1 MLLTTTIN
9 DMLQQALIDAPLW
22 VTFVAPGAFSAIAL
36 CIAYALFKGAD
47 ENRGYKDL
55 LAHSITSICILVA
68 FIFVL
73 FVVTPPVMRAKGF
86 DATTTLLAVAA
97 NLASLSLS
105 ITIVFG
111 VHVGISK
118 VLHRVATGTYSQ
130 PQGDVDTQSA

>member
-22 VTFVAPGAFSAIAL
+22 VTFVAPGALSAIAL

-73 FVVTPPVMRAKGF
+73 FVVTPSVMRAKGF
-86 DATTTLLAVAA
+86 EVTTGMLAIAA

-105 ITIVFG
+105 ITIVFDTC
-111 VHVGISK
+111 VGISK
-118 VLHRVATGTYSQ
+118 VLHRVATGTYN
-130 PQGDVDTQSA
+130 QGQGEGGA